1 MKRCLFTVAL
11 SCMMVHSYAQ
21 ETLQSVTANGNKTDR
36 RLILGDKEDGKS
48 KMFIDGGI
56 SLSAGLDGN
65 SDRPSLLT
73 STIIELRGQSSTSY
87 LQDDG
92 FLRLTAGGGKYA
104 GSKSFIDLSGYSN
117 KPDMLQNIVFGTS
130 GGEQMRIT
138 NLGNIG
144 MGVKNPTAKLEV
156 QGDEVVYGRITSSSS
171 SNEPSLGACISLV
184 NTSKTGNG
192 QGRMW
197 NIYNMSGGYANCLGF
212 YAYDAKGCA
221 GGGMCAPRLIL
232 MDNGNVGIGTTNPQS
247 LLSVAGII
255 TAQRVKVT
263 TTGWADDVFRPGYTL
278 PTLQEVEK
286 YIREHQHLPGIPSE
300 ATIIKDGLDMG
311 DMQQQQMRKIEELTL
326 YLIEQQKQLAAQQQL
341 ITSQQQLLMA
351 QDKRLKELENKLVK

>member
-21 ETLQSVTANGNKTDR
+21 ETLQSVTERGNKTDR

-56 SLSAGLDGN
+56 SLSAGLDGA
-65 SDRPSLLT
+65 SERPSLLN

-87 LQDDG
+87 YQDDG
-92 FLRLTAGGGKYA
+92 FLRLSAGGGKYA
-104 GSKSFIDLSGYSN
+104 GSKSFIDLSGYSS

-130 GGEQMRIT
+130 GGEHMRIN

-144 MGVKNPTAKLEV
+144 IGTKEPGAKLHV
-156 QGDEVVYGRITSSSS
+156 QGNIMAMGQLISRIDNPNVGGTIAVV
-171 SNEPSLGACISLV
+171 NPA
-184 NTSKTGNG
+184 KAADG
-192 QGRMW
+192 QARLW
-197 NIYNMSGGYANCLGF
+197 NIMNMSGTYGNSLQF
-212 YAYDAKGCA
+212 WAYDEKGCT
-221 GGGMCAPRLIL
+221 GGGMCAPRLVL
-232 MDNGNVGIGTTNPQS
+232 MDNGNVGIGTSKPQS

-255 TAQRVKVT
+255 TGQRVKVT
-263 TTGWADDVFRPGYTL
+263 TTGWADDVFHPGYTL

-286 YIREHQHLPGIPSE
+286 HIREHQHLPGIPSE
-300 ATIIKDGLDMG
+300 ATIIKDGLDVG

-341 ITSQQQLLMA
+341 LAA
-351 QDKRLKELENKLVK
+351 QEKRLKELESKLSK